1 MTTFYDR
8 LRTVSKKLID
18 KYGQK
23 VTYVRTTNPVPADPN
38 KEWIVGDSVTS
49 EVEIQMLFLPD
60 DRDKR
65 ETKNYSDRSV
75 VSRGNTKGYT
85 YGLGFEPSLK
95 DTIKRGSQVYAIES
109 ITTYQPDSTS
119 PLLYKIRLAQ

>member
-1 MTTFYDR
+1 MTLYDR
-8 LRTVSKKLID
+8 LRSVSKRLID

-23 VTYVRTTNPVPADPN
+23 VIYTRITNPTPVDPN
-38 KEWIVGDSVTS
+38 KEWIKGDSNTS
-49 EVEIQMLFLPD
+49 EVEIVMLFLPD

-75 VSRGNTKGYT
+75 VGRGNTKGYT
-85 YGLGFEPSLK
+85 YDLGFEPNLK
-95 DTIKRGSQVYAIES
+95 DTIKREGQVYSIES
-109 ITTYQPDSTS
+109 ITTYKPDITS